1 MWLIISR
8 KADLSCTGIP
18 KRTGQGLLLE
28 SRFVPPFQAEVI
40 TMEIYAENAARNGFE
55 YLLTK
60 EESWGKD
67 KNLKTEVFTLDI
79 VR

>member
-1 MWLIISR
+1 
-8 KADLSCTGIP
+8 
-18 KRTGQGLLLE
+18 
-28 SRFVPPFQAEVI
+28 
-40 TMEIYAENAARNGFE
+40 MEIYAENAARNGFE